1 MKRIEEAKQLLM
13 GPEHVPESI
22 IKGLFKKKE
31 SVVESVIS
39 EPEEK
44 KRKLE
49 TTANLTFLNENE
61 LEEILENEVSA
72 ELFETKVCPAL
83 VILQKKRL
91 LELCVAHLESHED
104 IVLSQV
110 IITMM

>member
-1 MKRIEEAKQLLM
+1 M

-22 IKGLFKKKE
+22 IKGLFTKKE

-49 TTANLTFLNENE
+49 TTTNLTLLNENE
-61 LEEILENEVSA
+61 LKKYLKMKYRRNFLKPRYVQPW
-72 ELFETKVCPAL
+72 LFY
-83 VILQKKRL
+83 KRS
-91 LELCVAHLESHED
+91 VY
-104 IVLSQV
+104 
-110 IITMM
+110 